1 MSLHKDLI
9 AMADMAEADGW
20 ASEWPE
26 KMRRAAAEIEWHE
39 FRLESDRVAFR
50 ELLQQARA
58 LRQAVPK
65 PLRRWHAKRARRI
78 AATNSISIQNKL

>member
-9 AMADMAEADGW
+9 EMAEMAEADGW

-39 FRLESDRVAFR
+39 FRLASDRVAFR

-65 PLRRWHAKRARRI
+65 PLRRWHAKRARRLV
-78 AATNSISIQNKL
+78 TENHISIQHKL